1 MSAKHTPSPW
11 SFFQE
16 RHPDMAINQ
25 WWIDG
30 GNRKA
35 LALLQVMDLNHSKA
49 YREEH
54 PAQVNEWH
62 ATLEEVEA
70 NARLI
75 AAAPELLEA
84 LEELTRFHELGY
96 SNTKTLE
103 MIVSQAR
110 TAIAK
115 AKGA

>member
-11 SFFQE
+11 SFFRE
-16 RHPDMAINQ
+16 RHPNMAINQ

-54 PAQVNEWH
+54 PAQVKEWH

-75 AAAPELLEA
+75 AAAPRMFDRIALLAADGDLEA
-84 LEELTRFHELGY
+84 IAILESVNGST
-96 SNTKTLE
+96 
-103 MIVSQAR
+103 
-110 TAIAK
+110 
-115 AKGA
+115 